1 MKKTK
6 FLLFIV
12 LSLSIF
18 FIYSCSKDEKQIK
31 IVKQINQTEE
41 LISTYVEAK
50 NALEIGDYYLA
61 SKKFLEAEILFPQS
75 QWAPKSLIMASYS
88 YYLQDY
94 YNESIRSL
102 KRYLEN
108 YPNDKN
114 LVYARYLLA
123 LNYFELIEGE
133 KRDIAAIFL
142 AKEQFQLIVKNFPNT
157 EYALDSRYKINLLN
171 DLLAAKEIYLGRYY
185 IKKQKWIPALNRFKE
200 VIDNYETTIYVEEA
214 IHRMVE
220 INYKLGLVDESKKYS
235 SLLVYNYQSSQWYK
249 ETFKIFNKNYSIP
262 IKQNQ
267 KNKKGLIKQFKNFFN
282 QNE

>member
-220 INYKLGLVDESKKYS
+220 INYKLGLVDESKKYA
-235 SLLVYNYQSSQWYK
+235 SLLGYNYQSSQWYK